1 MKKTAIL
8 VILAIAAMTL
18 AACSKQEENSAAE
31 TKAAEAA
38 AETSAETAAEAETT
52 GTTDIDTINS
62 MIEAMDTTAPDSLGT
77 VGKLGD
83 YKGIELT
90 AAEHVTIGDED
101 VMDYIETSIL
111 PNYTEEVT
119 DAIKDGDVANID
131 YEGKKDGVAF
141 TGGTATGYDLSIGS
155 GSFIDGF
162 ESGLIGH
169 KAGETVDLNLKF
181 PEDYTAEELA
191 GQEVVFTVKINSVQR
206 QQELTDKLAQA
217 VSDECRT
224 VADLKDYVRDYLQ
237 AEQDLNEKSTLY
249 YDAIAA
255 VLESCEVA
263 PTEEAIT
270 YTVNSYVKN
279 YADSVQNTY
288 GIDIGTMLSY
298 YGASLEEFI
307 DSYSTYAE
315 ESVRQRLVLQEIAK
329 KENITVT
336 DADVE
341 AFADSYGYSV
351 ENLKATVG
359 EELTN
364 QLVLEDKAN
373 KFIVDNAKITYTA
386 GE

>member
-18 AACSKQEENSAAE
+18 AACSKKESDAAE
-31 TKAAEAA
+31 TAAEAA
-38 AETSAETAAEAETT
+38 AETAAEAETT

-90 AAEHVTIGDED
+90 ATEHVTIGED
-101 VMDYIETSIL
+101 DIMEYIETSIL

-119 DAIKDGDVANID
+119 DAIKEGDVANID

-141 TGGTATGYDLSIGS
+141 TGGTATGYDLEIGS

-162 ESGLIGH
+162 ESGLIGR
-169 KAGETVDLNLKF
+169 KAGETVDLNLTF
-181 PEDYTAEELA
+181 PENYTAEELA
-191 GQEVVFTVKINSVQR
+191 GQDVVFTVKINSVSR
-206 QQELTDKLAQA
+206 QQELSDELAQR
-217 VSDECRT
+217 VSDECKT
-224 VADLKDYVRDYLQ
+224 VADLKDYVREYLQ

-249 YDAIAA
+249 YDAISA
-255 VLESCEVA
+255 VLEGCEVT

-279 YADSVQNTY
+279 YADSVKNSY

-307 DSYSTYAE
+307 ESYSSYAE
-315 ESVRQRLVLQEIAK
+315 ESVKQRLVLQEIAK

-341 AFADSYGYSV
+341 EFADSYGYSV

-386 GE
+386 AEE